1 MQVFDEFESGVRSYC
16 RAFPDVFIH
25 ASGAW
30 ITGRSGRR
38 YIDFFSGAGALNYG
52 HNPPGLKRALIAY
65 LEADGLLQGLDMATV
80 AKERFLLAFNEI
92 VLAPRGLAYR
102 MLFPGPTG
110 ANCVEVGLKLARR
123 ATGRRRIIAFT
134 GGFHGMSLGALAATW
149 NEFHRS
155 GAGVPLRDVE
165 FMPFDGSL
173 GPTTDSLDV
182 LAHLL
187 DETAGENEK
196 PAACIVETVQGEG
209 GCNVAS
215 IDWLRRLQGLCRA
228 HGMLLIVDDIQAG
241 CGRTGSFFSFEPAGI
256 EPDIICLSKSLS
268 GYGLPM
274 SLALVKPQYDVLKP
288 GQHSG
293 TFRGNNAAFVTATE
307 ALEQYWRDDA
317 LMDEVEIKSRQV
329 TSALATIVA
338 AYPQHLIG
346 VRGRGLMQGLVF
358 RHGELSC
365 RTRERCFGQGLIIET
380 CGSSDDVIKVL
391 CPLTIPGPDL
401 RTGLKILSDAV
412 DWALGNLPS
421 SDDSNRSVFDWQ

>member
-1 MQVFDEFESGVRSYC
+1 MQVFDQLESGIRSYC
-16 RAFPDVFIH
+16 RAFPDVFMH

-30 ITGRSGRR
+30 ITCRSGRC
-38 YIDFFSGAGALNYG
+38 YIDFFAGAGALNYG
-52 HNPPGLKRALIAY
+52 HNPPELKRALIAY

-92 VLAPRGLAYR
+92 ILVPRGLAYR

-149 NEFHRS
+149 NEFHRL

-173 GPTTDSLDV
+173 GPDTDSLDV
-182 LAHLL
+182 LARML
-187 DETAGENEK
+187 DTAAEGDEK

-215 IDWLRRLQGLCRA
+215 MDWLRRLQGLCQA

-256 EPDIICLSKSLS
+256 DPDIVCLSKSIS
-268 GYGLPM
+268 GFGLPM
-274 SLALVKPQYDVLKP
+274 SLALVKPRYDVLEP

-317 LMDEVEIKSRQV
+317 LMREVEIKSRLV
-329 TSALATIVA
+329 ASELATIVA
-338 AYPQHLIG
+338 TYPQHIIG

-358 RHGELSC
+358 CNGELSR
-365 RTRERCFGQGLIIET
+365 RTREQCFGQGLIIET
-380 CGSSDDVIKVL
+380 CGISDEVIKVF

-412 DWALGNLPS
+412 KWVLGNLSS
-421 SDDSNRSVFDWQ
+421 SDLESVSL